1 MKRLEGHQAEVLK
14 GIMNDGET
22 IFEIDGRR
30 YEISVISG
38 KDLRGTTV
46 KDDVE
51 SDPELMEIL
60 MQAKKDIQ
68 SASNYN
74 SDEMREMIRRGD
86 L

>member
-1 MKRLEGHQAEVLK
+1 MKKLEGHQADVIE

-22 IFEIDGRR
+22 IFEIKGVR
-30 YEISVISG
+30 YEISTISE
-38 KDLRGTTV
+38 KDMRNTTV
-46 KDDVE
+46 KEDVE

-60 MQAKKDIQ
+60 MQAKRDIQ
-68 SASNYN
+68 SGNYYT